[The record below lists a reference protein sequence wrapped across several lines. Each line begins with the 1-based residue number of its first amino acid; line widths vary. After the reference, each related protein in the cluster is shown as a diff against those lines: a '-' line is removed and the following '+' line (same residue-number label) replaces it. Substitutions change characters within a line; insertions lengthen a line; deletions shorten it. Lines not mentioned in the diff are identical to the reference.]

1 MKDIF
6 IVYEMPDGSVHRFQ
20 QAAEDRRIKGGAYA
34 LDADGNIDSLAGKNI
49 PRRMTAEQV
58 TQGIAL
64 GIVESDE
71 EATARYAQMAWPRD
85 PETGRALAKRYV
97 IVGPDAFPKSETFRN
112 AWRLVDGKV
121 AVDLEAA
128 KAQFAKMAALL
139 ARKALERLASD
150 AAVAGLLDDAE
161 KSAAVKDTAQRV
173 RALGALDVS
182 GVRTVAELE
191 TVWAQTRAEIEDQKP

>member
-6 IVYEMPDGSVHRFQ
+6 IVYEMPDGGLQVHQ
-20 QAAEDRRIKGGAYA
+20 QAAEDRRVKGGAYA
-34 LDADGNIDSLAGKNI
+34 LDADGNIDSLAGKAI
-49 PRRMTAEQV
+49 PRRMTPEQIA
-58 TQGIAL
+58 QGVSL
-64 GIVESDE
+64 GIVESDD
-71 EATARYAQMAWPRD
+71 EATARHVQRAWPRD

-97 IVGPDAFPKSETFRN
+97 IVGPDAFPKSRTFRE

-121 AVDLEAA
+121 AVDLDTA
-128 KAQFAKMAALL
+128 KVQFAKMAAPL
-139 ARKALERLASD
+139 AKRALERLASD

-161 KSAAVKDTAQRV
+161 KGAAVKETAQRV

-191 TVWAQTRAEIEDQKP
+191 TVWAQTRAEIEAA